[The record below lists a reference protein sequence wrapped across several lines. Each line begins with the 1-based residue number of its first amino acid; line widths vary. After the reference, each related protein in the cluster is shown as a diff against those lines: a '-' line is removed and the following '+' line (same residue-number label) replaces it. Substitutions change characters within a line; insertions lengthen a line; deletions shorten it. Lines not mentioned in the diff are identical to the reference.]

1 MALRSTISSIGTYAL
16 GLVVLIAV
24 IAIPV
29 VFIFGAAWVGVRVL
43 PWLMWLC
50 FWGVGFNILILLP
63 LALIPPTRGW
73 AGLGF
78 YLSSYAFGLTGWFM
92 GLLLTWSLWG
102 LVAVILGLVIM
113 GVGVVP
119 IAIVA
124 TLFNG
129 MWLELGVLVLAVVLA
144 YGLRLLGL
152 WLIESYESGTY
163 ISRRIRLLLFAVWI
177 CLVCIL
183 LVSLG
188 HYAWKY
194 SPGPTSL
201 TATDQAQLE
210 DCAMAVVGCIHFSA
224 SDDPSDLAS
233 VASGKTTLKD
243 MIQEYDKSSFD
254 EICALVDE
262 SFRFERSL
270 QKDLVAYTEESSR
283 TGEVSKFKI
292 SGRTRRILDNLP
304 NKLRAF
310 LEVNV
315 VQMEQLGRDNFNP
328 PKNWRELMDKGT
340 ARIWAMYGQTYSE
353 LLGRPMPPP
362 AD

>member
-1 MALRSTISSIGTYAL
+1 MGLKSTISSIGTCAL
-16 GLVVLIAV
+16 GVVILLAV
-24 IAIPV
+24 AAISV
-29 VFIFGAAWVGVRVL
+29 VFIFGAVWVGDRVL

-50 FWGVGFNILILLP
+50 VWAVGFNILILLP
-63 LALIPPTRGW
+63 LAVIPPTRRW

-78 YLSSYAFGLTGWFM
+78 YLSSYVFGLTGWFM
-92 GLLLTWSLWG
+92 GLLLTWSLWV
-102 LVAVILGLVIM
+102 LFAVILGLLIM

-129 MWLELGVLVLAVVLA
+129 MWPELGMLVLTVVLT
-144 YGLRLLGL
+144 YGLRLLGS
-152 WLIESYESGTY
+152 WLFESYESRTY
-163 ISRRIRLLLFAVWI
+163 ASHRSRLLFAVWI

-194 SPGPTSL
+194 SPGPTSR

-262 SFRFERSL
+262 SLRFERSL
-270 QKDLVAYTEESSR
+270 QKDIMAYMEESSR
-283 TGEVSKFKI
+283 TSEASKFKI
-292 SGRTRRILDNLP
+292 SGRTRQILDKLP
-304 NKLRAF
+304 DKLRAF

-315 VQMEQLGRDNFNP
+315 VASEQLGSNDLNP

-353 LLGRPMPPP
+353 LLGHPMPPP
-362 AD
+362 AG